1 MSTVLYCSKQA
12 SAMAEFATERAKA
25 KLDAAIDADESRD
38 ELIAARTQELIV
50 KRMAEM
56 ATIDVQAGMQSVLEG
71 LARMIGERL
80 KKGDYEV
87 VGIYVGSLI
96 KLYIE
101 QDSEVMANEWV
112 DRIDAEVAKWGVQ

>member
-12 SAMAEFATERAKA
+12 AAMSEFATERAKA

-38 ELIAARTQELIV
+38 ELIAARTQELVV

-56 ATIDVQAGMQSVLEG
+56 ATIDVQAGMQSILEG
-71 LARMIGERL
+71 LARMIGESL
-80 KKGDYEV
+80 KTGDYEV

-101 QDSEVMANEWV
+101 RDSEVLANDWMS
-112 DRIDAEVAKWGVQ
+112 RIEREVSAWGH